1 MGTQTKKD
9 TYQKWKESGQLDQVL
24 SFIKDCARKLITQRE
39 MCEYL
44 KINEATFVRLKKK
57 YPEIEVMQQKA
68 KLELKKD
75 LVGALYK
82 KAMGYEVVE
91 EEQFIEDRG
100 KGKEQKRKIHRT
112 KKQIQPDY
120 KSIIYLLTKN
130 FGRDFNE
137 RKDELD
143 LMEKKLTYMKEEWS
157 NGREQETEYSSE
169 EDS

>member
-1 MGTQTKKD
+1 MGMQTKKD
-9 TYQKWKESGQLDQVL
+9 TYQKWKETGQLDNVL
-24 SFIKDCARKLITQRE
+24 SFIKECARKLITQRE

-57 YPEIEVMQQKA
+57 YPELEVMQQKA

-75 LVGALYK
+75 LVSALYK
-82 KAMGYEVVE
+82 KAIGYEVIE

-112 KKQIQPDY
+112 KKQVQPDF
-120 KSIIYLLTKN
+120 KSIVYLLTKN
-130 FGRDFNE
+130 FGRDFSE
-137 RKDELD
+137 RKEELD
-143 LMEKKLTYMKEEWS
+143 IMEKRVNLMKEEWS
-157 NGREQETEYSSE
+157 DGTEAESSTE

>member
-1 MGTQTKKD
+1 MGMQTKKD
-9 TYQKWKESGQLDQVL
+9 TYQKWKETGQLDSVL
-24 SFIKDCARKLITQRE
+24 SFIKECAKKLITQRE

-57 YPEIEVMQQKA
+57 YHELEVMQQKA

-75 LVGALYK
+75 LVSALYK
-82 KAMGYEVVE
+82 KAIGYEVIE

-112 KKQIQPDY
+112 KKQVQPDF
-120 KSIIYLLTKN
+120 KSIVYLLTKN
-130 FGRDFNE
+130 FGRDFSE
-137 RKDELD
+137 RKEELD
-143 LMEKKLTYMKEEWS
+143 IMEKRVNLMREDWS
-157 NGREQETEYSSE
+157 DGTETESSTE